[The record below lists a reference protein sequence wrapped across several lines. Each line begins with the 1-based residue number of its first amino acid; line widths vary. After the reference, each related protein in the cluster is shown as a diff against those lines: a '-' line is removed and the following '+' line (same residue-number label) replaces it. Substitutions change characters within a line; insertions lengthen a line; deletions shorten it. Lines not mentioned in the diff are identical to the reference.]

1 MGRQVSLETMVRIRQ
16 RLRRE
21 RKKVVFTNGTFDILH
36 RGHVEYLAAARAMG
50 DVLVVGLNGDASIR
64 RIKGPS
70 RPINATADRSA
81 VLCALRSVDYVCVF
95 GADTPRR
102 LIERILPDV
111 LVKGAD
117 WDANAVVGK
126 EIVEKHGGSVRL
138 VRLTEGRSTSAVIR
152 RILGNYGVQPPRE
165 RVQRGNRRK

>member
-1 MGRQVSLETMVRIRQ
+1 MGRQVTLEAMVRIRR

-21 RKKVVFTNGTFDILH
+21 GKRVAFTNGTFDILH

-50 DVLVVGLNGDASIR
+50 DVLVVGLNSDASIR

-70 RPINATADRSA
+70 RPINGGADRSA
-81 VLCALRSVDYVCVF
+81 VLCALRSGDDVCVF

-102 LIERILPDV
+102 LIERIVPDV

-117 WDANAVVGK
+117 WNVDAIVGK
-126 EIVEKHGGSVRL
+126 EIVEKHGGSVRR
-138 VRLTEGRSTSAVIR
+138 VRLTAGRSTSAVIR
-152 RILGNYGVQPPRE
+152 RILGKYGVRPPRE
-165 RVQRGNRRK
+165 RIQRGNRRK